1 LNKLLTYF
9 FLFLGIST
17 FASPWFQKSIFPA
30 EARHRTTSFSIGNQ
44 GYMGLGHINSG
55 TDVVH
60 EDFWKYDP
68 SSNSWSQVANY
79 PEGKIYHATCF
90 VIDNLAYVGTGRR
103 ENGSYSAKFHAYNS
117 QTNTWT
123 TKSDFIGPPRRGSVG
138 FSLNNIGYVGT
149 GQISGGFSS
158 AFYKYEPTSDSWA
171 QIASIPATE
180 RTSAVGFSINNLGYV
195 GTGETPFGPI
205 NDFWEY
211 SPLTE
216 QWIQKANVSNKSRQ
230 EAFGFSINSSG
241 YIGTGLDSTGT
252 NNLKDMWQYFPASN
266 TWLQCQDFDG
276 TARRYIS
283 GFTIGSRAYMGLGTN
298 GTNFNDFWMF
308 DPALSDLIEILSKLK
323 IEIYPNP
330 ATHYLRFELSKIPTG
345 ALPKKLKIVIRDLQG
360 NKKIDK
366 LFDEYSKV
374 FDISELPPSTYFYSF
389 EYEQKRLR
397 TGKFIIIK

>member
-1 LNKLLTYF
+1 MNKLLTYC
-9 FLFLGIST
+9 FLFLGVST

-30 EARHRTTSFSIGNQ
+30 EARHRTTAFSIGNH

-90 VIDNLAYVGTGRR
+90 VIGNLAYVGTGRR
-103 ENGSYSAKFHAYNS
+103 ENGSYSVKFHAYNS
-117 QTNTWT
+117 QTNTWIP
-123 TKSDFIGPPRRGSVG
+123 KSDFIGLPRRGSVG
-138 FSLNNIGYVGT
+138 FSLNNAGYVGT

-158 AFYKYEPTSDSWA
+158 TFYKYSPTSNSWA
-171 QIASIPATE
+171 QIASIPAIE
-180 RTSAVGFSINNLGYV
+180 RTSAVGFSIDNKGYV

-211 SPLTE
+211 NPLTD
-216 QWIQKANVSNKSRQ
+216 QWIQKANVSNTSRQ

-241 YIGTGLDSTGT
+241 YIGTGLDSTGN
-252 NNLKDMWQYFPASN
+252 NNLKDIWEYFPASDA
-266 TWLQCQDFDG
+266 WLQCQDFDG
-276 TARRYIS
+276 TARRYLS
-283 GFTIGSRAYMGLGTN
+283 GFTIGSRAYMGMGTN
-298 GTNFNDFWMF
+298 GINFNDFWMF
-308 DPALSDLIEILSKLK
+308 DPALSNLTEILNTLK

-330 ATHYLRFELSKIPTG
+330 ATHYLRIESSEILEGIV
-345 ALPKKLKIVIRDLQG
+345 PKNLKIVIRDLQG
-360 NKKIDK
+360 NTKMEEV
-366 LFDEYSKV
+366 FDMNLHI
-374 FDISELPPSTYFYSF
+374 FDISELPPSMYFYSF
-389 EYEQKRLR
+389 ECEQKRLR